1 MLSHFGD
8 DRACAAAFALER
20 TLESWRENFMMLGH
34 LVKTFVAA
42 VGIATLLLGPA
53 TAAAAFPDRPI
64 KIVVPFTAGG
74 AVDVVARIL
83 APKLSDLLGQP
94 VIIENRGGAG
104 GMAGAAAVA
113 KAAAD
118 GYTLLIGT
126 VSTHGTN
133 VSVYANLDYDPVR
146 DFAPIV
152 LVSQSP
158 LMMVA
163 RTSLPAHSVSE
174 FIALARREPGK
185 LSYGSYGVGS
195 INQFAAELFNM
206 MAQTQTTHVPYRGS
220 APALADLMS
229 GQIDYMFDGV
239 STSTGHVKSGTIR
252 LLGIASL
259 SRTPVMPDAPTV
271 AESGLPGFDVPVW
284 FGLFAPAGTDPA
296 IVGAINRAANAALAM
311 PDVKQSFARLGFEPA
326 GGRADALAGKVEAEI
341 KKWRALARERHI
353 SVTP

>member
-1 MLSHFGD
+1 MV
-8 DRACAAAFALER
+8 
-20 TLESWRENFMMLGH
+20 GH
-34 LVKTFVAA
+34 LVKTFAAA
-42 VGIATLLLGPA
+42 VSIAAPLLGTA
-53 TAAAAFPDRPI
+53 TAASAFPDKPI
-64 KIVVPFTAGG
+64 KIIVPFTAGG

-83 APKLSDLLGQP
+83 APKLSGLLGQP

-104 GMAGAAAVA
+104 GMVGAATVA
-113 KAAAD
+113 KATAD
-118 GYTLLIGT
+118 GYTLLVGT

-133 VSVYANLDYDPVR
+133 VSIYANLDYDPVR

-163 RTSLPAHSVSE
+163 RPNLAAHSVSE

-185 LSYGSYGVGS
+185 LSYGSYGLGS

-206 MAQTQTTHVPYRGS
+206 MAQTQTIHVPYRGS

-229 GQIDYMFDGV
+229 GQVDYIFDGV
-239 STSTGHVKSGTIR
+239 STSMGHVRSGTIQ

-259 SRTPVMPDAPTV
+259 SRTPVMPEAPTI

-296 IVGAINRAANAALAM
+296 IVDAINRATNAALAM
-311 PDVKQSFARLGFEPA
+311 PDVKESFARLGFEPV
-326 GGRADALAGKVEAEI
+326 GGSADVLARKMKAEI
-341 KKWRALARERHI
+341 EKWRVLVRERHI
-353 SVTP
+353 AVVP

>member
-1 MLSHFGD
+1 MTG
-8 DRACAAAFALER
+8 
-20 TLESWRENFMMLGH
+20 NFRIVCR
-34 LVKTFVAA
+34 LVKTF
-42 VGIATLLLGPA
+42 A
-53 TAAAAFPDRPI
+53 TALSIAVMLLFTARAASTFPERPI

-83 APKLSDLLGQP
+83 APKLADLLGQP

-104 GMAGAAAVA
+104 GMVGAAAVA

-118 GYTLLIGT
+118 GYTLLVGT

-133 VSVYANLDYDPVR
+133 VSVYANLGYDPVR
-146 DFAPIV
+146 DFAPII

-163 RTSLPAHSVSE
+163 RPNLPAHSVSE
-174 FIALARREPGK
+174 FIALARRQPGR
-185 LSYGSYGVGS
+185 LSYGSYGMGS

-206 MAQTQTTHVPYRGS
+206 MAQTQTNHVPYRGS

-239 STSTGHVKSGTIR
+239 STSAGHVRAGTIR

-259 SRTPVMPDAPTV
+259 SRTPVMPDAPTI
-271 AESGLPGFDVPVW
+271 AEAGLPGFDVPVW
-284 FGLFAPAGTDPA
+284 FGLFAPTGTDPA
-296 IVGAINRAANAALAM
+296 IVDAINRATNAALAM
-311 PDVKQSFARLGFEPA
+311 PDVKESFAKLGFEPA
-326 GGRADALAGKVEAEI
+326 GGSADLLVRKVRMEI
-341 KKWRALARERHI
+341 DKWRSLARDRHI

>member
-1 MLSHFGD
+1 MVGRLVRTF
-8 DRACAAAFALER
+8 AAALSIVAL
-20 TLESWRENFMMLGH
+20 LP
-34 LVKTFVAA
+34 VAA
-42 VGIATLLLGPA
+42 MPA
-53 TAAAAFPDRPI
+53 SAFPDRPI

-83 APKLSDLLGQP
+83 APKLSELLGQP

-104 GMAGAAAVA
+104 GMVGAAAVA
-113 KAAAD
+113 KAPAD
-118 GYTLLIGT
+118 GYTLLVGT

-133 VSVYANLDYDPVR
+133 VTIYANLDYDPVR

-163 RTSLPAHSVSE
+163 RPSLPARSVSE
-174 FIALARREPGK
+174 FIALARQQPGK
-185 LSYGSYGVGS
+185 LSYGSYGLGS
-195 INQFAAELFNM
+195 INQFAAELFNL
-206 MAQTQTTHVPYRGS
+206 MARTQTNHVPYRGS

-239 STSTGHVKSGTIR
+239 STSMGHVRAGTIR

-259 SRTPVMPDAPTV
+259 ARTPAMPDAPTI
-271 AESGLPGFDVPVW
+271 AEAGLPGFDVPVW

-296 IVGAINRAANAALAM
+296 IVDAVNRATNAALAM
-311 PDVKQSFARLGFEPA
+311 PDVKEAFARLGFEPA
-326 GGRADALAGKVEAEI
+326 GGSADVLARKVAAEI
-341 KKWRALARERHI
+341 EKWRALVRERHI
-353 SVTP
+353 AVTP

>member
-1 MLSHFGD
+1 MV
-8 DRACAAAFALER
+8 
-20 TLESWRENFMMLGH
+20 GH
-34 LVKTFVAA
+34 LMKTFVAA
-42 VGIATLLLGPA
+42 LSFAAPLLV
-53 TAAAAFPDRPI
+53 AAAAASTFPDRPI

-74 AVDVVARIL
+74 AVDMVARIL

-104 GMAGAAAVA
+104 GMVGAGSVA
-113 KAAAD
+113 KAPAD
-118 GYTLLIGT
+118 GYTLLVGT

-133 VSVYANLDYDPVR
+133 VSVYANLEYDPVR

-163 RTSLPAHSVSE
+163 RRNLPAHSVSE

-206 MAQTQTTHVPYRGS
+206 MAQTQTNHVPYRGS
-220 APALADLMS
+220 APALTDLMS
-229 GQIDYMFDGV
+229 GQIDYIFDGV
-239 STSTGHVKSGTIR
+239 STSMGHVRSGTIR

-259 SRTPVMPDAPTV
+259 SRTPVMPEAPTI

-284 FGLFAPAGTDPA
+284 FGLFAPAGTNPA
-296 IVGAINRAANAALAM
+296 IVDAINRATNAALAM
-311 PDVKQSFARLGFEPA
+311 PDVKESFARLGFEPA
-326 GGRADALAGKVEAEI
+326 GGSADVLARKMKAEI
-341 KKWRALARERHI
+341 EKWRGLARERHI

>member
-1 MLSHFGD
+1 MAI
-8 DRACAAAFALER
+8 RRKVIALYPLVTR
-20 TLESWRENFMMLGH
+20 MISH
-34 LVKTFVAA
+34 LVKSLAAA
-42 VGIATLLLGPA
+42 VRIAALLLVTA
-53 TAAAAFPDRPI
+53 TAASAFPDRPI

-104 GMAGAAAVA
+104 GMVGAAAVA
-113 KAAAD
+113 KAPAD
-118 GYTLLIGT
+118 GYTLLVGT

-133 VSVYANLDYDPVR
+133 VTVYANLEYNPVR
-146 DFAPIV
+146 DFAPII

-158 LMMVA
+158 LMMVT
-163 RTSLPAHSVSE
+163 RPTLPARSVNE
-174 FIALARREPGK
+174 FIALARREPHK
-185 LSYGSYGVGS
+185 ISYGSYGVGS

-206 MAQTQTTHVPYRGS
+206 MAKTETNHVPYRGS
-220 APALADLMS
+220 APALADLMG

-239 STSTGHVKSGTIR
+239 STSSGQVRSGTIR

-259 SRTPVMPDAPTV
+259 SRTPVMPEAPTV

-284 FGLFAPAGTDPA
+284 FGLFAPAGTDQS
-296 IVGAINRAANAALAM
+296 IVDAINKATNTALAM
-311 PDVKQSFARLGFEPA
+311 PDVKESFAKLGFEPA
-326 GGRADALAGKVEAEI
+326 GGSADVLAKKMAAEI
-341 KKWRALARERHI
+341 EKWRALVRERHI